1 MLAKKAPEI
10 KPHTK
15 HSSRRLLLTAQ
26 TSTLSVFCSS
36 VTWEMATLKISLNK
50 MVSMA
55 GWTLVRNRQLIS
67 AEDGRTATLTYLP
80 ETKQNFYRCLN
91 WCLLVMHGRS
101 SPHQLKDCIATKWN
115 SNLAVEWKKGGKDEW
130 GTLVPCRNI
139 SQKGIF
145 VPGKVGVAREAA
157 VSDFIQV

>member
-1 MLAKKAPEI
+1 MHAKKAPEI

-36 VTWEMATLKISLNK
+36 VTWEMATLNISLNK
-50 MVSMA
+50 TVSMA

-67 AEDGRTATLTYLP
+67 AEDGRTATLIYLP
-80 ETKQNFYRCLN
+80 ETKPSLYLCWN
-91 WCLLVMHGRS
+91 WHLQVMHERS

-115 SNLAVEWKKGGKDEW
+115 SNLSVEWKEVTKM
-130 GTLVPCRNI
+130 
-139 SQKGIF
+139 SQKLLLPLAKTFPKGEF
-145 VPGKVGVAREAA
+145 LCLVR
-157 VSDFIQV
+157 